1 MAFGVVASSGS
12 SSEVGFDRRL
22 AACAQGGTLVELFF
36 SDQLGDIAQARSIC
50 QACPVIEPCLEGALD
65 RREPWGVWGGELFA
79 GGVILA
85 NKRRRGRPTKEE
97 AAAYAAAVTA
107 AAAVAVAQPA

>member
-1 MAFGVVASSGS
+1 MAFGVVAALGS

-36 SDQLGDIAQARSIC
+36 SDQLGDIAKAKEVCR
-50 QACPVIEPCLEGALD
+50 ACPVVEPCLEGALE

-85 NKRRRGRPTKEE
+85 HKRRRGRPRKEE
-97 AAAYAAAVTA
+97 AAAYAAAVA
-107 AAAVAVAQPA
+107 AAAAATVAQSA